1 MARLAFLPLLLLPAL
16 MGCSTIGEID
26 AAMRRVDVLDRVFG
40 APPPP
45 PPPAPAPPPDP
56 GPPKAAEAEPLTEPM
71 NVPTVDVEPAPAVVA
86 PAPAVAAQAPAAADP
101 ARRRA
106 ALIRDYPWLTR
117 FWAELNAEQQGRV
130 RRALARRGVS
140 SDPAGLWDPL
150 GLNERV
156 RLVFGEG

>member
-1 MARLAFLPLLLLPAL
+1 MVFRWVSLLLLPGLVA
-16 MGCSTIGEID
+16 CSTIGDID

-40 APPPP
+40 GAPTPEPPPP
-45 PPPAPAPPPDP
+45 PPPDP
-56 GPPKAAEAEPLTEPM
+56 GPPKAAEVEPMTEPM
-71 NVPTVDVEPAPAVVA
+71 SVPTMELEPPPAVVA
-86 PAPAVAAQAPAAADP
+86 QAPSAAPDP

-117 FWAELNAEQQGRV
+117 FWGELNAEQQGRV
-130 RRALARRGVS
+130 RRALARRGVA
-140 SDPAGLWDPL
+140 SDPAGIWDPL